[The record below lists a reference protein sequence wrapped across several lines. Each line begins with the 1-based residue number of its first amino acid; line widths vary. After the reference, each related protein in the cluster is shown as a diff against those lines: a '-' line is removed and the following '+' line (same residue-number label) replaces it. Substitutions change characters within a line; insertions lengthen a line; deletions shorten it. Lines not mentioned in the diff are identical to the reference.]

1 MFHNTTIERGR
12 VLRRVWYMS
21 GPEAAE
27 LRSMWVAEKL
37 PTAAETARLPLL
49 GNSNE
54 LVIQKCDT
62 IEIVEYA

>member
-1 MFHNTTIERGR
+1 MFHNTTIERGGR

-37 PTAAETARLPLL
+37 PTAADRQVATPR
-49 GNSNE
+49 
-54 LVIQKCDT
+54 QQ
-62 IEIVEYA
+62 